1 MNLPRLVRTTAVR
14 LALRY
19 ALIYAVVLG
28 LALAAFSW
36 SSSRYVD
43 ARLEAGL
50 EQELRALSELFQA
63 GGTARLADT
72 LRKRTQDD
80 QGTGRFYLLV
90 SPRGETLAGN
100 LFAWPSTSP
109 VSLDAKVHSAWIEDD
124 NMAGHR
130 YDDDA
135 YLPVVAREFPDGTR
149 LLLAAG
155 VEQAEA
161 LQQITEFLIEVLGA
175 SVVLALIMSIIL
187 GRAVL
192 ARMDTIGRTAGEIM
206 AGDLS
211 QRIPLSGRNDEFDA
225 LAARLNAM
233 LDRIQQLIKGIRQ
246 VTDNVAHDLRSPLSR
261 LRNRLEVT
269 LLEPRS
275 EAEYR
280 EAIGSA
286 VEDAE
291 GLIKTF
297 NAMLGIAQAEAGQ
310 HRTQWGR
317 VDLNGLATD
326 LSDLYRPAAREKGQ
340 TLELSTGRDAEIIG
354 SRELLAQ
361 ALGNLLDNAIKYTP
375 AGGRISLRV
384 APSAAFTEL
393 RVADSG
399 PGIPAAERDHVLAR
413 FVRLDSSRHTPGNGL
428 GLSLVQAVA
437 RLHKAE
443 LVLGDAGP
451 GLVVSLRFPRNAVS

>member
-1 MNLPRLVRTTAVR
+1 LFQTTAVR

-19 ALIYAVVLG
+19 ALIYALVLG

-43 ARLEAGL
+43 AQLEAGL
-50 EQELRALSELFQA
+50 EQELRALSERFQT
-63 GGTARLADT
+63 GGTDGLADT
-72 LRKRTQDD
+72 IRKRTLDGRHVD
-80 QGTGRFYLLV
+80 RFYLLV
-90 SPRGETLAGN
+90 SPGGEILAGN
-100 LFAWPSTSP
+100 LFAWPSGSSI
-109 VSLDAKVHSAWIEDD
+109 SLDAKVHNVWIEDD
-124 NMAGHR
+124 HMAGRR

-135 YLPVVAREFPDGTR
+135 YLPVIAREFPDGTR
-149 LLLAAG
+149 VLLAAG

-161 LQQITEFLIEVLGA
+161 LHEISEFLIEVLGA
-175 SVVLALIMSIIL
+175 SVVLAVIMSIIL
-187 GRAVL
+187 GRAMLV
-192 ARMDTIGRTAGEIM
+192 RMDTISRTAGEIM

-211 QRIPLSGRNDEFDA
+211 QRVPLSGRNDEFDA
-225 LAARLNAM
+225 LAGRLNAM

-246 VTDNVAHDLRSPLSR
+246 VTENVAHDLRSPLSR

-280 EAIGSA
+280 AAIGSA

-317 VDLNGLATD
+317 VDLNRLATD
-326 LSDLYRPAAREKGQ
+326 LCDLYRPATREKGQ
-340 TLELSTGRDAEIIG
+340 TLELSTGRDAEITG

-361 ALGNLLDNAIKYTP
+361 ALGNLLDNSIKYTP
-375 AGGRISLRV
+375 AGGSISLQV
-384 APSAAFTEL
+384 KPSAAFTEL

-451 GLVVSLRFPRNAVS
+451 GLIVSLRFPRNAVA